1 MKKGRH
7 SALCF
12 CLLLAGNLSMH
23 AQTVTL
29 GQGMTTLKAA
39 FEKIEKASKYK
50 IAYNA
55 SQIDAD
61 KQVTPRKSKGD
72 VLEILALLLKENGLN
87 YEINGNYIT
96 VKPATTN
103 DSQQPKKSGRNL
115 TGTVTDATG
124 EPIVGATVMVKGTS
138 KGTITDLDGNYTLD
152 GVPADADIT
161 ISYVGF
167 QPVTLKSTD
176 TKLKNLALQEDN
188 KTLSE
193 VVVVGY
199 GTQKKSSLTSAVSA
213 VKGEELLKAPATNV
227 SQLLGGR
234 LPGISSLQESGEP
247 GLDQASLKIR
257 GSVYNV
263 SYVVDGFPVSS
274 INDIDPNDIESIS
287 VLKDGASAAVYGLAG
302 AGGVIIITTKRGEIG
317 KTKVTYDV
325 SYGVSMNAN
334 FPKFMNGP
342 QYAYYYNMAQ
352 MMDQLASGAIKDR
365 NEYVPYYTK
374 ENIEAMTNGDPTD
387 GWDNVNYIDKV
398 FGTGTNQKHSI
409 TVQGGNE
416 KMRYFTSLGYMKQNG
431 NIDNFDHRRYN
442 LRANIESEF
451 AKHFNFKLGVSGVVG
466 RRSTPAFNSGG
477 GDNGD
482 EEVGFLSIARQ
493 TIQMHPYLPE
503 RYNGMYTAAIQKNT
517 SLPNSPLAAIYE
529 SGYRKTRSLEGNV
542 NLELTYNVPWVKG
555 LALKAN
561 GSYNYSTSHNKNLNT
576 LYSVMGYNNG
586 TWSKYEDPRGTSDGT
601 ALGEGQTTYEQLVG
615 QAGISYTNSFGL
627 HNVEALALVEARDNK
642 SHGLS
647 AYAKN
652 LPFVQLPELGFGVPA
667 ENPIGGWSAASRT
680 AGYVF
685 RLKYDYDSKYMA
697 EFTGRYDGSYKF
709 YGMGKRWGFF
719 PSASLGWRISKEKF
733 MENLDFINDLKVRAS
748 IGLLGNDAV
757 SEYAFLSTYSQWES
771 GVIYPSGTSAVKS
784 SGIYT
789 SGIPNPNLT
798 WEKTLS
804 WNAGFDATLWNGL
817 LSIELD
823 AFYNYTY
830 DVLTGMG
837 GGKPSSMGG
846 YYPTYGNHNALDSKG
861 IDILLSHR
869 SKFQLARSSLQY
881 SISGNLTYSKTRWLK
896 YLDDPNI
903 MEWQKVV
910 GTTYGTIYG
919 WKADGLFRSE
929 EEIDNSAWYG
939 SRPCL
944 GDIKYVDMN
953 GDGKIDSQD
962 RGAFGRSNRPQL
974 TFGLNIG
981 ASWKGFDFN
990 ALFTGGALFDVSLTG
1005 TYYNGYDDN
1014 TIWTQTFKESANS
1027 PLFLVE
1033 NAYSIDNPNGTF
1045 PRITLGSTGHGGDNG
1060 LSSSFWWRDGKYVRL
1075 KSAQIGYTFPKMWM
1089 SKLNIQNLRIFVE
1102 GSNLFT
1108 IDGLPEG
1115 IDPESP
1121 GVNNGYYPQQRTVMG
1136 GLTLTF

>member
-1 MKKGRH
+1 MRKETHAKKNSRWMK
-7 SALCF
+7 AV
-12 CLLLAGNLSMH
+12 LLS
-23 AQTVTL
+23 
-29 GQGMTTLKAA
+29 
-39 FEKIEKASKYK
+39 FF
-50 IAYNA
+50 
-55 SQIDAD
+55 
-61 KQVTPRKSKGD
+61 
-72 VLEILALLLKENGLN
+72 ALLLCSVSGYAQN
-87 YEINGNYIT
+87 IT
-96 VKPATTN
+96 VTGKVSDAMGTLPGVSVAIKGTTN
-103 DSQQPKKSGRNL
+103 
-115 TGTVTDATG
+115 GTVTDVDGKYSLNVAKNATLVFSF
-124 EPIVGATVMVKGTS
+124 VGMKSQEVTVNGRKVIDVTMTND
-138 KGTITDLDGNYTLD
+138 TELLD
-152 GVPADADIT
+152 
-161 ISYVGF
+161 
-167 QPVTLKSTD
+167 
-176 TKLKNLALQEDN
+176 
-188 KTLSE
+188 E

-199 GTQKKSSLTSAVSA
+199 GTSKKSSLTSAVSA
-213 VKGEELLKAPATNV
+213 VKGDELLKAPATNV

-257 GSVYNV
+257 GSVYSV
-263 SYVVDGFPVSS
+263 SYIVDGFPVSN
-274 INDIDPNDIESIS
+274 INDLDPNDIESVS

-302 AGGVIIITTKRGEIG
+302 AGGVIIVTTKRGEAG
-317 KTKVTYDV
+317 KTKVTYDA

-342 QYAYYYNMAQ
+342 QYAHYYNMAQ

-365 NEYVPYYTK
+365 SEYTPYYTQ
-374 ENIEAMTNGDPTD
+374 ENIAAMTNGDPTD
-387 GWDNVNYIDKV
+387 GWDNVDYIDKV
-398 FGTGTNQKHSI
+398 FGTGTNQKHSV

-416 KMRYFTSLGYMKQNG
+416 KMRYFTSLGYLGQNG
-431 NIDNFDHRRYN
+431 NIDNFTYRRYN

-477 GDNGD
+477 GDDGY

-503 RYNGMYTAAIQKNT
+503 RYNDMYTAAIQKNT

-529 SGYRKTRSLEGNV
+529 SGYKKTRSFEGNV

-586 TWSKYEDPRGTSDGT
+586 TWSQYEDPRGTANGT
-601 ALGEGQTTYEQLVG
+601 ELGEGQTNYEQMVG
-615 QAGISYTNSFGL
+615 QASINYANSFGL
-627 HNVEALALVEARDNK
+627 HNVEVLALVEARDNK

-652 LPFVQLPELGFGVPA
+652 LPFIQLPELGSDGGGVPTDS
-667 ENPIGGWSAASRT
+667 PIGGWSAASRT

-719 PSASLGWRISKEKF
+719 PSASLGWRISKENF
-733 MENLDFINDLKVRAS
+733 MESLEFVNDLKVRAS
-748 IGLLGNDAV
+748 VGLLGNDAV
-757 SEYAFLSTYSQWES
+757 SEYAFLGTYSPWS
-771 GVIYPSGTSAVKS
+771 TGVIYPSGSAVKAP
-784 SGIYT
+784 GIYT
-789 SGIPNPNLT
+789 SGIPNPALT

-817 LSIELD
+817 LGIELD

-837 GGKPSSMGG
+837 GNKPSSMGG
-846 YYPTYGNHNALDSKG
+846 YYTTYGNNNALDSKG
-861 IDILLSHR
+861 IDILLTHR
-869 SKFQLARSSLQY
+869 NKFHVAGSPLQY
-881 SISGNLTYSKTRWLK
+881 TVSGNLTYSKTRWLK
-896 YLDDPNI
+896 YLDEPNTV
-903 MEWQKVV
+903 EWQKVV
-910 GTTYGTIYG
+910 GTAYGTIYG
-919 WKADGLFRSE
+919 WKADGLFRTE

-939 SRPCL
+939 SRPCV

-974 TFGLNIG
+974 TFGLNLG

-990 ALFTGGALFDVSLTG
+990 AQFTGGALFDVSMTG

-1014 TIWTQTFKESANS
+1014 TIWTQTFKEAANS

-1033 NAYSIDNPNGTF
+1033 NAYSIDNPNGSF
-1045 PRITLGSTGHGGDNG
+1045 PRITLGAPGHGGDNG

-1075 KSAQIGYTFPKMWM
+1075 KSAQIGYTFPKAWM
-1089 SKLNIQNLRIFVE
+1089 SKLNIENLRIFVE

>member
-1 MKKGRH
+1 M
-7 SALCF
+7 
-12 CLLLAGNLSMH
+12 
-23 AQTVTL
+23 
-29 GQGMTTLKAA
+29 
-39 FEKIEKASKYK
+39 
-50 IAYNA
+50 
-55 SQIDAD
+55 
-61 KQVTPRKSKGD
+61 
-72 VLEILALLLKENGLN
+72 
-87 YEINGNYIT
+87 
-96 VKPATTN
+96 
-103 DSQQPKKSGRNL
+103 
-115 TGTVTDATG
+115 
-124 EPIVGATVMVKGTS
+124 
-138 KGTITDLDGNYTLD
+138 
-152 GVPADADIT
+152 
-161 ISYVGF
+161 
-167 QPVTLKSTD
+167 
-176 TKLKNLALQEDN
+176 
-188 KTLSE
+188 
-193 VVVVGY
+193 
-199 GTQKKSSLTSAVSA
+199 
-213 VKGEELLKAPATNV
+213 
-227 SQLLGGR
+227 
-234 LPGISSLQESGEP
+234 
-247 GLDQASLKIR
+247 
-257 GSVYNV
+257 
-263 SYVVDGFPVSS
+263 
-274 INDIDPNDIESIS
+274 
-287 VLKDGASAAVYGLAG
+287 
-302 AGGVIIITTKRGEIG
+302 
-317 KTKVTYDV
+317 
-325 SYGVSMNAN
+325 
-334 FPKFMNGP
+334 
-342 QYAYYYNMAQ
+342 
-352 MMDQLASGAIKDR
+352 
-365 NEYVPYYTK
+365 
-374 ENIEAMTNGDPTD
+374 
-387 GWDNVNYIDKV
+387 
-398 FGTGTNQKHSI
+398 
-409 TVQGGNE
+409 
-416 KMRYFTSLGYMKQNG
+416 
-431 NIDNFDHRRYN
+431 
-442 LRANIESEF
+442 
-451 AKHFNFKLGVSGVVG
+451 
-466 RRSTPAFNSGG
+466 
-477 GDNGD
+477 
-482 EEVGFLSIARQ
+482 
-493 TIQMHPYLPE
+493 
-503 RYNGMYTAAIQKNT
+503 
-517 SLPNSPLAAIYE
+517 
-529 SGYRKTRSLEGNV
+529 
-542 NLELTYNVPWVKG
+542 PWVKG
-555 LALKAN
+555 VALKVN

-601 ALGEGQTTYEQLVG
+601 ALGEGQTTYEQMVG
-615 QAGISYTNSFGL
+615 QASINYTSNFGL

-642 SHGLS
+642 GCGLS

-652 LPFVQLPELGFGVPA
+652 LPFIQLPELGFGVPTKD
-667 ENPIGGWSAASRT
+667 PIGGWSIASRT

-685 RLKYDYDSKYMA
+685 RLKYDYNSKYMA

-733 MENLDFINDLKVRAS
+733 MEGLDFINDLKVRTS

-757 SEYAFLSTYSQWES
+757 SEYAFLSTYSQWKS
-771 GVIYPSGTSAVKS
+771 GVIYPLGASAVKS
-784 SGIYT
+784 PGIYT

-804 WNAGFDATLWNGL
+804 WNTGFDATLWNGL

-869 SKFQLARSSLQY
+869 SKFQLAGSPLQY
-881 SISGNLTYSKTRWLK
+881 NISGNLTYSKTRWLK

-903 MEWQKVV
+903 MEWQKMV

-939 SRPCL
+939 SRPCV

-990 ALFTGGALFDVSLTG
+990 AQFTGGALFDVSLTG

-1014 TIWTQTFKESANS
+1014 TIWTQTFKENANS

-1033 NAYSIDNPNGTF
+1033 NAYSIDNPNGSF

-1060 LSSSFWWRDGKYVRL
+1060 LSSSFWWRDGKYIRL
-1075 KSAQIGYTFPKMWM
+1075 KSAQIGYTFPRTWM
-1089 SKLNIQNLRIFVE
+1089 SKLNIQDLRIFVE

>member
-1 MKKGRH
+1 M
-7 SALCF
+7 
-12 CLLLAGNLSMH
+12 
-23 AQTVTL
+23 
-29 GQGMTTLKAA
+29 
-39 FEKIEKASKYK
+39 
-50 IAYNA
+50 
-55 SQIDAD
+55 
-61 KQVTPRKSKGD
+61 
-72 VLEILALLLKENGLN
+72 
-87 YEINGNYIT
+87 
-96 VKPATTN
+96 
-103 DSQQPKKSGRNL
+103 
-115 TGTVTDATG
+115 
-124 EPIVGATVMVKGTS
+124 
-138 KGTITDLDGNYTLD
+138 
-152 GVPADADIT
+152 
-161 ISYVGF
+161 
-167 QPVTLKSTD
+167 
-176 TKLKNLALQEDN
+176 
-188 KTLSE
+188 
-193 VVVVGY
+193 
-199 GTQKKSSLTSAVSA
+199 
-213 VKGEELLKAPATNV
+213 
-227 SQLLGGR
+227 
-234 LPGISSLQESGEP
+234 
-247 GLDQASLKIR
+247 
-257 GSVYNV
+257 
-263 SYVVDGFPVSS
+263 
-274 INDIDPNDIESIS
+274 
-287 VLKDGASAAVYGLAG
+287 
-302 AGGVIIITTKRGEIG
+302 
-317 KTKVTYDV
+317 
-325 SYGVSMNAN
+325 
-334 FPKFMNGP
+334 
-342 QYAYYYNMAQ
+342 
-352 MMDQLASGAIKDR
+352 
-365 NEYVPYYTK
+365 
-374 ENIEAMTNGDPTD
+374 
-387 GWDNVNYIDKV
+387 NYIDKV

-416 KMRYFTSLGYMKQNG
+416 KMRYFTSLGYMGQNG
-431 NIDNFDHRRYN
+431 NIDNFDYRRYN

-477 GDNGD
+477 GDNGN

-529 SGYRKTRSLEGNV
+529 SGYKKTRSLEGNV

-555 LALKAN
+555 VALKVN

-601 ALGEGQTTYEQLVG
+601 ALGEGQTTYEQMVG
-615 QAGISYTNSFGL
+615 QASINYTSNFGL

-642 SHGLS
+642 GCGLS

-652 LPFVQLPELGFGVPA
+652 LPFIQLPELGFGVPTKD
-667 ENPIGGWSAASRT
+667 PIGGWSIASRT

-685 RLKYDYDSKYMA
+685 RLKYDYNSKYMA

-733 MENLDFINDLKVRAS
+733 MEGLDFINDLKVRTS

-757 SEYAFLSTYSQWES
+757 SEYAFLSTYSQWKS
-771 GVIYPSGTSAVKS
+771 GVIYPLGASAVKS
-784 SGIYT
+784 PGIYT

-804 WNAGFDATLWNGL
+804 WNTGFDATLWNGL

-869 SKFQLARSSLQY
+869 SKFQLAGSPLQY
-881 SISGNLTYSKTRWLK
+881 NISGNLTYSKTRWLK

-903 MEWQKVV
+903 MEWQKMV

-939 SRPCL
+939 SRPCV

-990 ALFTGGALFDVSLTG
+990 AQFTGGALFDVSLTG

-1014 TIWTQTFKESANS
+1014 TIWTQTFKENANS

-1033 NAYSIDNPNGTF
+1033 NAYSIDNPNGSF

-1060 LSSSFWWRDGKYVRL
+1060 LSSSFWWRDGKYIRL
-1075 KSAQIGYTFPKMWM
+1075 KSAQIGYTFPRTWM
-1089 SKLNIQNLRIFVE
+1089 SKLNIQDLRIFVE

>member
-1 MKKGRH
+1 
-7 SALCF
+7 
-12 CLLLAGNLSMH
+12 
-23 AQTVTL
+23 
-29 GQGMTTLKAA
+29 
-39 FEKIEKASKYK
+39 
-50 IAYNA
+50 
-55 SQIDAD
+55 
-61 KQVTPRKSKGD
+61 
-72 VLEILALLLKENGLN
+72 
-87 YEINGNYIT
+87 
-96 VKPATTN
+96 
-103 DSQQPKKSGRNL
+103 
-115 TGTVTDATG
+115 
-124 EPIVGATVMVKGTS
+124 
-138 KGTITDLDGNYTLD
+138 
-152 GVPADADIT
+152 
-161 ISYVGF
+161 
-167 QPVTLKSTD
+167 
-176 TKLKNLALQEDN
+176 
-188 KTLSE
+188 
-193 VVVVGY
+193 
-199 GTQKKSSLTSAVSA
+199 
-213 VKGEELLKAPATNV
+213 
-227 SQLLGGR
+227 
-234 LPGISSLQESGEP
+234 
-247 GLDQASLKIR
+247 
-257 GSVYNV
+257 
-263 SYVVDGFPVSS
+263 
-274 INDIDPNDIESIS
+274 
-287 VLKDGASAAVYGLAG
+287 
-302 AGGVIIITTKRGEIG
+302 
-317 KTKVTYDV
+317 
-325 SYGVSMNAN
+325 
-334 FPKFMNGP
+334 
-342 QYAYYYNMAQ
+342 
-352 MMDQLASGAIKDR
+352 
-365 NEYVPYYTK
+365 
-374 ENIEAMTNGDPTD
+374 MTNGDPTD

-416 KMRYFTSLGYMKQNG
+416 KMRYFTSLGYMGQNG
-431 NIDNFDHRRYN
+431 NIDNFDYRRYN

-477 GDNGD
+477 GDNGN

-529 SGYRKTRSLEGNV
+529 SGYKKTRSLEGNV

-555 LALKAN
+555 VALKVN

-601 ALGEGQTTYEQLVG
+601 ALGEGQTTYEQMVG
-615 QAGISYTNSFGL
+615 QASINYTSNFGL

-642 SHGLS
+642 GCGLS

-652 LPFVQLPELGFGVPA
+652 LPFIQLPELGFGVPTKD
-667 ENPIGGWSAASRT
+667 PIGGWSIASRT

-685 RLKYDYDSKYMA
+685 RLKYDYNSKYMA

-733 MENLDFINDLKVRAS
+733 MEGLDFINDLKVRTS

-757 SEYAFLSTYSQWES
+757 SEYAFLSTYSQWKS
-771 GVIYPSGTSAVKS
+771 GVIYPLGASAVKS
-784 SGIYT
+784 PGIYT

-804 WNAGFDATLWNGL
+804 WNTGFDATLWNGL

-869 SKFQLARSSLQY
+869 SKFQLAGSPLQY
-881 SISGNLTYSKTRWLK
+881 NISGNLTYSKTRWLK

-903 MEWQKVV
+903 MEWQKMV

-919 WKADGLFRSE
+919 WKTDGLFRSE

-939 SRPCL
+939 SRPCV

-990 ALFTGGALFDVSLTG
+990 AQFTGGALFDVSLTG

-1014 TIWTQTFKESANS
+1014 TIWTQTFKENANS

-1033 NAYSIDNPNGTF
+1033 NAYSIDNPNGSF

-1060 LSSSFWWRDGKYVRL
+1060 LSSSFWWRDGKYIRL
-1075 KSAQIGYTFPKMWM
+1075 KSAQIGYTFPRTWM
-1089 SKLNIQNLRIFVE
+1089 SKLNIQDLRIFVE